1 MKRQVAVLLMAVLA
15 FGIVSM
21 AADLIDGVVAI
32 VNDKVIT
39 YSEVL
44 TLVQPVDRE
53 LRRSFSGQELEE
65 QRRKAQMDA
74 LNSLIER
81 ALIVQEFNTKG
92 YKIPETV
99 VEQQIND
106 IISNDYGGNRAAFV
120 KTLEAENLTLAQ
132 FRERERE
139 RVIIQVMRNHKTQQ
153 MVVVSPYKI
162 EKYYQENIDQF
173 KVGDQ
178 IKLRMILIKRGEAVP
193 AGTIAPEQASSP
205 VASQASQ
212 SKPESVA
219 GAPTTTVAEA
229 VATVTNAAEISVT
242 NSPTAISEA
251 ETNALTLA
259 KEPAAPASSAL
270 GQPVPA
276 VTNGAEPS
284 SGELTNEASQT
295 NSAAT
300 APPAPPPSDVQRRLA
315 EEILAKLDAGDSFE
329 SMARVYSEGKEAKE
343 GGDWGWIGRDI
354 LRKEL
359 NEIAFSLKPGQHSRV
374 IETAE
379 GYYILQVDDVKP
391 AHTTPLAE
399 VRDDVEKTLLQQQRA
414 KMQADWV
421 KDLRAK
427 AYIHLF

>member
-1 MKRQVAVLLMAVLA
+1 MMAMLA

-65 QRRKAQMDA
+65 QRRKAQKDA

-92 YKIPETV
+92 YKLPETLI
-99 VEQQIND
+99 EQQIND

-153 MVVVSPYKI
+153 TVVVSPYKI

-173 KVGDQ
+173 KVGDE
-178 IKLRMILIKRGEAVP
+178 IKLRMIFIKRGETVP
-193 AGTIAPEQASSP
+193 AVTDS
-205 VASQASQ
+205 
-212 SKPESVA
+212 ESNA
-219 GAPTTTVAEA
+219 GASTTTVAQA

-242 NSPTAISEA
+242 NSTAVTSET

-259 KEPAAPASSAL
+259 KEPVAPASSAL

-276 VTNGAEPS
+276 VTNETGPG
-284 SGELTNEASQT
+284 SGVPANPALPTD
-295 NSAAT
+295 SAAT
-300 APPAPPPSDVQRRLA
+300 AAPAPPPVDTQRRLA

-329 SMARVYSEGKEAKE
+329 SMARVYSAGKEAKE

-379 GYYILQVDDVKP
+379 GYYILQIDDVK
-391 AHTTPLAE
+391 ASHTTPLAE

-414 KMQADWV
+414 KMQEDWV

-427 AYIHLF
+427 AYVRLF